1 MLSLKFFLLSRANF
15 AYRVTFTGVKKD
27 VSHDELREA
36 FRAFGHVRNLS
47 MDMNPY
53 LGEWSGT
60 GCVDYQTEDAAR
72 DAASANVILI
82 RKSLIRLRDAVNIT
96 NLAHMST

>member
-1 MLSLKFFLLSRANF
+1 
-15 AYRVTFTGVKKD
+15 
-27 VSHDELREA
+27 
-36 FRAFGHVRNLS
+36 

-72 DAASANVILI
+72 EAASANVILI
-82 RKSLIRLRDAVNIT
+82 RKSLIRLRDAVTIT